1 MITFEVSLN
10 GSRICTAGVGPLGVL
25 TTIISWVRRESSDTK
40 PGDIEEKLTLEVG
53 GLIAST
59 KEHVRWTDRSVAAG
73 DELTVRIVDQE
84 SHDPPT
90 KRQRTDPKK
99 DIEAQER
106 YVEQMAK
113 RFGWTIHKGA

>member
-10 GSRICTAGVGPLGVL
+10 GSRICTAGVGDLGVL
-25 TTIISWVRRESSDTK
+25 TTTVSWVRRESSDAN
-40 PGDIEEKLTLEVG
+40 PSDIVEELTLQVG

-59 KEHVRWTDRSVAAG
+59 KEHVRWTDGSVAAG
-73 DELTVRIVDQE
+73 DEVIIRIVDQE
-84 SHDPPT
+84 SADFPT
-90 KRQRTDPKK
+90 ERRHTDPKK

-106 YVEQMAK
+106 YVEQMAR